1 MEPGSALSYGGP
13 RGSSISEGL
22 NSLGWVQFGVF
33 GFGVLEQLF
42 LFMHV
47 LNAFEFGV
55 DLCGHAHRVK
65 SRAKIH
71 NKLSTGFVYPFCRR
85 HRQCPPPEAA
95 TAPSVASPR
104 ADDRRSA
111 PGRDATPLCPKG
123 PEDGQDQEEE
133 ERDELNNAMRQTT
146 PPPAGTQYFT
156 MDDVSV
162 PEQFGVRQ
170 APVQE
175 PGARAQEGI
184 GRHTEVSFE
193 LVLDPVVPQLGEEE
207 SRATA
212 LQVMVADFMVEKVEA
227 EREKRAEER
236 RMKEINDRVWASI
249 PISVVHMAAWR
260 RWAGLPP
267 SFFLHCGDKEEEEIA
282 GAPMCAW
289 RSLVGAARRQDAG
302 THMEMLACWTK
313 YHH

>member
-1 MEPGSALSYGGP
+1 MWGQIVDIPAPCVEQNADVPAPAPARGTQAPQLSRWTLRSEGFSHFSPDEKSAKTRRQSSANLLSHSMPSTRAACEIEHLQYGELRWGRQWDLDSWWLVDLKDGARVSLSYGGT

-42 LFMHV
+42 LFMHL

-71 NKLSTGFVYPFCRR
+71 NNQSRQVLCIPFVGGTGSARR
-85 HRQCPPPEAA
+85 RRQRRLRQWLRHERM
-95 TAPSVASPR
+95 TVAVVL
-104 ADDRRSA
+104 AETQHHSA
-111 PGRDATPLCPKG
+111 SR
-123 PEDGQDQEEE
+123 GQKMARTREE

-175 PGARAQEGI
+175 PRAQEGI

-193 LVLDPVVPQLGEEE
+193 LVLDPVVPQLG
-207 SRATA
+207 R
-212 LQVMVADFMVEKVEA
+212 KKA
-227 EREKRAEER
+227 E
-236 RMKEINDRVWASI
+236 
-249 PISVVHMAAWR
+249 
-260 RWAGLPP
+260 PP
-267 SFFLHCGDKEEEEIA
+267 PF
-282 GAPMCAW
+282 
-289 RSLVGAARRQDAG
+289 R
-302 THMEMLACWTK
+302 
-313 YHH
+313 